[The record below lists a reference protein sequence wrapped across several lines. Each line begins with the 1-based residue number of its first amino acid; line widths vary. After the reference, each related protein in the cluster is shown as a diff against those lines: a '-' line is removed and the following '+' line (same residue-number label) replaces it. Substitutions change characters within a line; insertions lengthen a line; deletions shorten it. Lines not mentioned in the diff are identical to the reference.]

1 MFPHKQN
8 IAATHSL
15 QVLQGFVQPPLPSLC
30 CHVAPSYFFRGS
42 PGPFLSHP
50 PNSTETS
57 TPQPSTETC
66 AYMCVCVCVRLFLC
80 VHVHKP
86 LCVHI
91 SVCVCVCV
99 QWYCTYLSVYL
110 EYRSISSGAC
120 SQRTF
125 PGRAWRP
132 LWHGHV
138 SAACVVARFKVMS
151 PSASPGAN
159 DCDEAGAKAT

>member
-1 MFPHKQN
+1 MLANSLDSSSWLILSKQWKMFPHKQN

-66 AYMCVCVCVRLFLC
+66 AYMCVCVRLFLC

-91 SVCVCVCV
+91 FVCVCVCV
-99 QWYCTYLSVYL
+99 HWYCTYLSHTCL
-110 EYRSISSGAC
+110 FRISQHKFWSLQSTYFSWKSVTAPV
-120 SQRTF
+120 T
-125 PGRAWRP
+125 RP
-132 LWHGHV
+132 CFCCL
-138 SAACVVARFKVMS
+138 C
-151 PSASPGAN
+151 
-159 DCDEAGAKAT
+159 CC